1 MSVSIVLFNGLNS
14 ANQHGLWVTD
24 GTAAG
29 THELIISGAHPGGL
43 FNWFPGGYDPDFT
56 SFNGEVPFQ
65 AMNASGKIG
74 FWVTDG
80 TAAGTRELTGISGAN
95 SFGGIF
101 ILTGFGDVPP
111 PDFTIFNGQVL
122 FRGVNATGNAG
133 LWVTNGTAAGTHEL
147 TGISGAGSL
156 SPESMTVFNGEV
168 LFKGSNSGGQ
178 LGLWVTDGTAAGT
191 HALSVSG
198 ANSFG
203 LLADQPPDFTIFNGD
218 VLFSGLNAS
227 FAQGLW
233 VTDGTAAGTH
243 ELTGISGTTS
253 SGVEPAGMTVFN
265 GEVLFR
271 GWNASAPPGQAGL
284 WVTDGTAAGTHELIN
299 ISGASSHGLFL
310 QDVIAPFVVD
320 PEFTVFNGKVLFDG
334 VNAAGNLGLWV
345 TDGTA
350 AGTHELTGISG
361 AASSGLFTQDGTG
374 SHPGFSIFNGEV
386 LFKGYDT
393 SGKWGLWATDGT
405 AAGTHEIISGTA
417 SSGVFPLDLTVFTLP
432 NPPAPPGTSADM
444 ILRHGA
450 DGLYEIYDIGN
461 NAILAAYPL
470 GQVGTDWGFVTLG
483 GFNGSDTSDM
493 LLRNANS
500 GGFQVY
506 DITND
511 ITGSAFLGNVG
522 LNWQA
527 MGFGNFS
534 SRGENDMILRNSGDG
549 GMQVYDIH
557 NNEIT
562 GSAFLGTVGL
572 NWQMAGVSNHGTQSD
587 LVLRDTGTGGLEIYN
602 INNNQITGAVF
613 LGTVGLDWQASGF
626 GDFSSR
632 NEGDMLLRNVNTG
645 GLELYDI
652 SNNQITGAFFLGNV
666 GLDWQFAGIGP
677 IKGPGASDLVLRN
690 VDTGAFE
697 VYDITNNQITG
708 AALLGAVG
716 LDWQLGG
723 FAASSP
729 TGVMGSTDG
738 STSQLVQAMA
748 GFGGSGAAE
757 TLATAPPGS
766 ETLQQTFL
774 TTPHS

>member
-1 MSVSIVLFNGLNS
+1 MSLSIVLFNGSNA
-14 ANQHGLWVTD
+14 ANGLWVTD

-29 THELIISGAHPGGL
+29 THELAVTGASAGGL
-43 FNWFPGGYDPDFT
+43 FNWFPGGYNPDFT
-56 SFNGEVPFQ
+56 SFNGEVLFQ
-65 AMNASGKIG
+65 GKDASGKLG
-74 FWVTDG
+74 LWVTDG
-80 TAAGTRELTGISGAN
+80 TAAGTHELTGISGAN
-95 SFGGIF
+95 SFGGLF

-111 PDFTIFNGQVL
+111 PDFTIFNGEVL
-122 FRGVNATGNAG
+122 FRGVNAAGNAG
-133 LWVTNGTAAGTHEL
+133 LWVTDGTAAGTHEL

-156 SPESMTVFNGEV
+156 SPESMTVFNGQV
-168 LFKGSNSGGQ
+168 LFKGHNNGGR

-191 HALSVSG
+191 HELAVSG

-203 LLADQPPDFTIFNGD
+203 LLADQSPDFTIFNGK
-218 VLFSGLNAS
+218 VLFSGLNNGFVQS
-227 FAQGLW
+227 LW

-243 ELTGISGTTS
+243 ELTGISGGTS
-253 SGVEPAGMTVFN
+253 TGVEPAGMTVFN
-265 GEVLFR
+265 GKVLFR

-284 WVTDGTAAGTHELIN
+284 WVTDGTAAGTHELTG
-299 ISGASSHGLFL
+299 ISGASSYGLFL
-310 QDVIAPFVVD
+310 QYVIAPFVVD

-393 SGKWGLWATDGT
+393 SGKWGLWGTDGT
-405 AAGTHEIISGTA
+405 AAGTHEIISGGGST
-417 SSGVFPLDLTVFTLP
+417 GVFPLDLTVFTLP

-461 NAILAAYPL
+461 NTMLAAYPL
-470 GQVGTDWGFVTLG
+470 GHVGTDWRVVTLG
-483 GFNGSDTSDM
+483 GFFGSDTTDM
-493 LLRNANS
+493 LLRNANT

-511 ITGSAFLGNVG
+511 ITGSAFLGTVG
-522 LNWQA
+522 LDWQV

-534 SRGENDMILRNSGDG
+534 SRGENDMILRNSGSG
-549 GMQVYDIH
+549 GIEVYDIK
-557 NNEIT
+557 NNQIT
-562 GSAFLGTVGL
+562 GAAFMGTVGL
-572 NWQMAGVSNHGTQSD
+572 NWQIAGFSSHAAETD
-587 LVLRDTGTGGLEIYN
+587 MVLRDIGTGGLEIYD
-602 INNNQITGAVF
+602 INNNQITGASF
-613 LGTVGLDWQASGF
+613 LGAVGLDWQVSGF

-652 SNNQITGAFFLGNV
+652 SNNQITAAFFLGDV
-666 GLDWQFAGIGP
+666 GLDWQFAGIAP
-677 IKGPGASDLVLRN
+677 IHAPGAADLVLRN
-690 VDTGAFE
+690 VNTGAFQ
-697 VYDITNNQITG
+697 VYNIANNQLTG
-708 AALLGAVG
+708 SASLGAVG

-723 FAASSP
+723 FAANSP
-729 TGVMGSTDG
+729 TASGAFADASND
-738 STSQLVQAMA
+738 QLVQAMA
-748 GFGGSGAAE
+748 GFAGGGGPVDGMNSALGDA
-757 TLATAPPGS
+757 LQQQQFLTAP
-766 ETLQQTFL
+766 Q
-774 TTPHS
+774 HA